1 MGNSADAKL
10 AAASAT
16 IEFLLSVAEEARQRG
31 NTAKVESAE
40 RAVEHETQRRPVA
53 KGGSDPQRSTFFVGS
68 PDPPTPLDAYP
79 SALEATPQQAFLIVY
94 NGDGKG
100 WEFALGQNRTVV
112 GRDPD
117 ADVTLDERSVSR
129 RHAAIIRS
137 RDRYFLRDLESRNGT
152 YLRGLLE
159 TGERP
164 LSDGDRFR
172 IGNSDFVFRY
182 RKIAH

>member
-1 MGNSADAKL
+1 M
-10 AAASAT
+10 
-16 IEFLLSVAEEARQRG
+16 
-31 NTAKVESAE
+31 
-40 RAVEHETQRRPVA
+40 
-53 KGGSDPQRSTFFVGS
+53 
-68 PDPPTPLDAYP
+68 
-79 SALEATPQQAFLIVY
+79 SALEATPQQASLVVY

-100 WEFALGQNRTVV
+100 WEFALSQSRTVV

-117 ADVTLDERSVSR
+117 ADVTLDEQSVSR
-129 RHAAIIRS
+129 RHAAIIKS
-137 RDRYFLRDLESRNGT
+137 GDRYFLRDLESRNGT
-152 YLRGLLE
+152 YFRGLLE